1 MKKGQIG
8 IELGTK
14 HIRVCTREKEQY
26 VRIKNMIA
34 IDGEANIRAVGNEAF
49 RMYEKEP
56 SNIQMIAPITSGV
69 IGDYTNM
76 RLLLAAVLRKY
87 FRYFRKCTVDV
98 AAPSDITG
106 VEKRAFYDLVWESG
120 RRLRDV
126 RLVSKPMLA
135 AIGSGLD
142 VNAPCGN
149 MIIDFGAGTTEISV
163 ISLGGI
169 VKSRLLKFGGDQI
182 DQWIVHKV
190 RRLYNID
197 IGRRSA
203 ERLKLQYSKNEDE
216 KQVVMKGRDL
226 LSGLPGK
233 ITVPVSLAEEK
244 VKSHMKEVAME
255 ARAVL
260 ETVPPELAADIM
272 VQGIFISGGSA
283 SFPKA
288 GMWLEEELGIS
299 VYTVQQPEDTGIR
312 GLSFYL
318 DKKDG
323 K

>member
-233 ITVPVSLAEEK
+233 ITVPVSNHGAGLIGRRKSEK
-244 VKSHMKEVAME
+244 LYERSRDGGKSRSGNRSAGAGGRYYGSGNFYIRRQRVISQSGDVAG
-255 ARAVL
+255 RRVGDFCL
-260 ETVPPELAADIM
+260 YGTAA
-272 VQGIFISGGSA
+272 GGYGNSRTE
-283 SFPKA
+283 F
-288 GMWLEEELGIS
+288 
-299 VYTVQQPEDTGIR
+299 
-312 GLSFYL
+312 LS
-318 DKKDG
+318 
-323 K
+323 